1 MRAMKLSI
9 TRRGLRIALGLVWL
23 LDGAL
28 QFQSFMYSRG
38 FLTEVIEP
46 SAMMQPAWIGRSIV
60 SAAHFAGHDLALWNT
75 LFGLVQV
82 SIGLGLLYRRTARP
96 ALLASFGWALV
107 VWWFGEG
114 LGMIPADMASPLTGA
129 PGAVLLYGLIGLLLW
144 PAREETEREGVSPSA
159 QHPWRRRSRAP
170 EGVSAGGTAGG
181 GLIGER
187 GGLLVWSAL
196 WLTATVLWC
205 LSVNRAPAAI
215 SEALK
220 GAAPQSMHWLA
231 TLQSSLAHTAN
242 GHGAAIA
249 TVLAVLSLAIAAGV
263 WTRFRGAA
271 LVAGAVL
278 SLAYW
283 VLGQSLGAINT
294 GHATD
299 PNAGPLF
306 VLLALTLMPRRGV
319 RSTSASSARRAAPR
333 AVTRGQPRPIG
344 YKGLDGPTIQQNPR
358 SQMTGV
364 KWRYTW
370 AGGQRR
376 GPLDGAAPSGGVRPS
391 RPWSVAGWRSRSRWA
406 AGRWSRSRWA
416 AFAAITAVA
425 ASALGASGCGGS
437 SAATTEARVTIKPM
451 ATWDAISSAQT
462 ASSMK
467 GMSAS
472 QMKSMST
479 ASGGMPYVATSA
491 HGEAEL
497 KQEGDHLTG
506 WRRVWGLVPY
516 SSHANHLHGPDGAC
530 SPASKQV
537 SNMAVVLPDLTANAK
552 GEAYGAI
559 NLIVHQRVVGPGYFL
574 VIHQK
579 PTPADQRSQIGS
591 APASMAFMQ
600 AMSNDP
606 AILCGDV
613 TVKS

>member
-9 TRRGLRIALGLVWL
+9 TRRGLQIALGLIWL

-28 QFQSFMYSRG
+28 QFQSYMYSRG
-38 FLTEVIEP
+38 FITEVIEP
-46 SAMMQPAWIGRSIV
+46 SAMMQPAWIGHSIV
-60 SAAHFAGHDLALWNT
+60 SAAHFAGHDLALWDT

-82 SIGLGLLYRRTARP
+82 MIGLGLLYRRTVRP
-96 ALLASFGWALV
+96 ALVVSFGWALV

-129 PGAVLLYGLIGLLLW
+129 PGAVLLYGLIGLLVW
-144 PAREETEREGVSPSA
+144 PAREETEREGSS
-159 QHPWRRRSRAP
+159 
-170 EGVSAGGTAGG
+170 AGG

-187 GGLLVWSAL
+187 GGLVVWSLL

-205 LSVNRAPAAI
+205 LSVNRTPPAI

-220 GAAPQSMHWLA
+220 GRAGESMHWLA
-231 TLQSSLAHTAN
+231 NLQTSLAHTAN

-249 TVLAVLSLAIAAGV
+249 TALAVLSLAIAAGV

-271 LVAGAVL
+271 LVVGAVL
-278 SLAYW
+278 SLVYW
-283 VLGQSLGAINT
+283 VLGQSLGGINT

-319 RSTSASSARRAAPR
+319 RSTSTSSARRLAPR
-333 AVTRGQPRPIG
+333 AATRGQPYPIG
-344 YKGLDGPTIQQNPR
+344 YKGLDGPTIQQNLR
-358 SQMTGV
+358 SQMKGM

-370 AGGQRR
+370 AGGERR
-376 GPLDGAAPSGGVRPS
+376 GRLGGAAPIAAS
-391 RPWSVAGWRSRSRWA
+391 RRSRSRWA
-406 AGRWSRSRWA
+406 VFTA
-416 AFAAITAVA
+416 TAVVV
-425 ASALGASGCGGS
+425 ASALAASGCGGS
-437 SAATTEARVTIKPM
+437 SAATTEAHVTIKPM
-451 ATWDAISSAQT
+451 ATWDAMSAKT

-479 ASGGMPYVATSA
+479 ANGGMPYVASGA
-491 HGEAEL
+491 QGEAEL

-506 WRRVWGLVPY
+506 WRKIWGLVPY

-552 GEAYGAI
+552 GEAYGTI

-579 PTPADQRSQIGS
+579 PTPADERNQIGS

-606 AILCGDV
+606 AILCGDI

>member
-1 MRAMKLSI
+1 MHTLKLSI
-9 TRRGLRIALGLVWL
+9 TRRGLQIALGAIWL

-28 QFQSFMYSRG
+28 QFQSFMYTRG
-38 FLTEVIEP
+38 FLGEVIEP
-46 SAMMQPAWIGRSIV
+46 SAMMQPAWIGHPIIA
-60 SAAHFAGHDLALWNT
+60 AAHFAGHNLALWDT

-82 SIGLGLLYRRTARP
+82 AIGLGLLYRPTVRP
-96 ALLASFGWALV
+96 ALLTSFGWAFV

-114 LGMIPADMASPLTGA
+114 FGMIPADMASPLTGA
-129 PGAVLLYGLIGLLLW
+129 PGAVLLYGLIGLLVW
-144 PAREETEREGVSPSA
+144 PAREETEREAAS
-159 QHPWRRRSRAP
+159 
-170 EGVSAGGTAGG
+170 AGG

-187 GGLLVWSAL
+187 GGLVVWSVL

-215 SEALK
+215 GEALK
-220 GAAPQSMHWLA
+220 GAASNSMHWLA
-231 TLQSSLAHTAN
+231 NLQTSLAHTAD
-242 GHGAAIA
+242 GHGEAIA
-249 TVLAVLSLAIAAGV
+249 IVLAILSFAIAAGV
-263 WTRFRGAA
+263 WTRYRGAV
-271 LVAGAVL
+271 LIAGAVL

-283 VLGQSLGAINT
+283 ALGQSLGAITT

-319 RSTSASSARRAAPR
+319 RSTSASSARHSRAPA
-333 AVTRGQPRPIG
+333 AVRGGPGEPHPVG
-344 YKGLDGPTIQQNPR
+344 YKIQPNPR
-358 SQMTGV
+358 SQMTGMRQ
-364 KWRYTW
+364 WRRW
-370 AGGQRR
+370 AGGDRR
-376 GPLDGAAPSGGVRPS
+376 ERSGRAAQMTGGGPRRYRWTALAT
-391 RPWSVAGWRSRSRWA
+391 VAVA
-406 AGRWSRSRWA
+406 
-416 AFAAITAVA
+416 A
-425 ASALGASGCGGS
+425 ASALAAGGCGGS
-437 SAATTEARVTIKPM
+437 SAATTEAHVTIKPM
-451 ATWDAISSAQT
+451 AMWDAASSAKT

-472 QMKSMST
+472 QMKSMT
-479 ASGGMPYVATSA
+479 AANGGMPYVLTGA
-491 HGEAEL
+491 HGEAEFT
-497 KQEGDHLTG
+497 QAGDHLTG

-552 GEAYGAI
+552 GEAYGTV

-579 PTPADQRSQIGS
+579 PTPADERNQIGS

-606 AILCGDV
+606 AILCGDI

>member
-1 MRAMKLSI
+1 MHAVKFSI
-9 TRRGLRIALGLVWL
+9 TRRGLQIVLGLIWL

-28 QFQSFMYSRG
+28 QFQSFMYTQG
-38 FLTEVIEP
+38 FLREVIEP
-46 SAMMQPAWIGRSIV
+46 AAMMQPAWIGRSIV
-60 SAAHFAGHDLALWNT
+60 SAAHFAGHNLALWDT

-82 SIGLGLLYRRTARP
+82 AIGLGLLFRPTVRP
-96 ALLASFGWALV
+96 ALLASFAWALV

-129 PGAVLLYGLIGLLLW
+129 PGAVLLYGLIGLLVW
-144 PAREETEREGVSPSA
+144 PTREG
-159 QHPWRRRSRAP
+159 RD
-170 EGVSAGGTAGG
+170 GVSAGG

-187 GGLLVWSAL
+187 GGLVVWSAL

-205 LSVNRAPAAI
+205 LPVNRAPGAI
-215 SEALK
+215 GEALK
-220 GAAPQSMHWLA
+220 GAAPNSMHWLA
-231 TLQSSLAHTAN
+231 HLQTSLAKAA
-242 GHGAAIA
+242 GDHGEAIA
-249 TVLAVLSLAIAAGV
+249 IVLAILSFAIAAGV
-263 WTRFRGAA
+263 WTRLRGPA
-271 LVAGAVL
+271 LMAGAVL

-283 VLGQSLGAINT
+283 ALGQSLGAINT

-306 VLLALTLMPRRGV
+306 VLLALTLTPRRGF
-319 RSTSASSARRAAPR
+319 RSTSASSARSSRASM
-333 AVTRGQPRPIG
+333 VMRGGPQPIG
-344 YKGLDGPTIQQNPR
+344 YKIQHNLR
-358 SQMTGV
+358 SQMTGM
-364 KWRYTW
+364 K
-370 AGGQRR
+370 QRH
-376 GPLDGAAPSGGVRPS
+376 
-391 RPWSVAGWRSRSRWA
+391 RWA
-406 AGRWSRSRWA
+406 LLA
-416 AFAAITAVA
+416 AVTVVA
-425 ASALGASGCGGS
+425 ASALAASGCGGS
-437 SAATTEARVTIKPM
+437 SAAKTEAHVTIKPM
-451 ATWDAISSAQT
+451 ATWDASSAAKT
-462 ASSMK
+462 AGSMK

-472 QMKSMST
+472 QMKSMAT
-479 ASGGMPYVATSA
+479 AGGGMPYVLTTAR
-491 HGEAEL
+491 GEAEF

-506 WRRVWGLVPY
+506 WRRIWGLIPY

-530 SPASKQV
+530 SPTSKQV

-552 GEAYGAI
+552 GEAYGTV

-579 PTPADQRSQIGS
+579 PTPADERNQIGS

>member
-1 MRAMKLSI
+1 MTSGGSGFELGGVDCVAKSQTERRCMRVMKLSI
-9 TRRGLRIALGLVWL
+9 TRRGLQIALGLIWL

-46 SAMMQPAWIGRSIV
+46 SAMMQPAWIGHSII
-60 SAAHFAGHDLALWNT
+60 SAAHFAGHDLALWDT

-82 SIGLGLLYRRTARP
+82 LIGLGLLYRRTVRP

-129 PGAVLLYGLIGLLLW
+129 PGAVLLYGLIGLLVW
-144 PAREETEREGVSPSA
+144 PAREETEREGSS
-159 QHPWRRRSRAP
+159 
-170 EGVSAGGTAGG
+170 AGG

-231 TLQSSLAHTAN
+231 NLQSSLAHTAN

-249 TVLAVLSLAIAAGV
+249 TVLAVLSFAIAAGV

-271 LVAGAVL
+271 LVTGAVL
-278 SLAYW
+278 SLVYW

-306 VLLALTLMPRRGV
+306 VLLALTLMQRRGV

-333 AVTRGQPRPIG
+333 VAMRGQPRPIG

-358 SQMTGV
+358 SQMTGM

-376 GPLDGAAPSGGVRPS
+376 GPLDGTAPSGGGQRP
-391 RPWSVAGWRSRSRWA
+391 
-406 AGRWSRSRWA
+406 GRLDGSAPGRGGRRSRSRWA
-416 AFAAITAVA
+416 AFAVIAAVM
-425 ASALGASGCGGS
+425 ASALAASGCGGS

-451 ATWDAISSAQT
+451 ATWDAISST
-462 ASSMK
+462 KTSSMK

-552 GEAYGAI
+552 GEAYGTV

>member
-9 TRRGLRIALGLVWL
+9 TRRGLQIALGLIWL

-38 FLTEVIEP
+38 FLAEVVEP
-46 SAMMQPAWIGRSIV
+46 SAMMQPAWIGRSII
-60 SAAHFAGHDLALWNT
+60 SAAHFAGHDLALWDT

-82 SIGLGLLYRRTARP
+82 MIGLGLLYRRTVRP
-96 ALLASFGWALV
+96 ALLASFGWTLV

-129 PGAVLLYGLIGLLLW
+129 PGAVLLYGLIGLLVW
-144 PAREETEREGVSPSA
+144 PLREETVREETARAEIEREGTS
-159 QHPWRRRSRAP
+159 
-170 EGVSAGGTAGG
+170 AGG

-187 GGLLVWSAL
+187 GGLIVWSVL

-205 LSVNRAPAAI
+205 LSVNRTPPAV

-220 GAAPQSMHWLA
+220 GAAGESMHWLA
-231 TLQSSLAHTAN
+231 SLQTSLAHTAN
-242 GHGAAIA
+242 GDGAAIA
-249 TVLAVLSLAIAAGV
+249 TVLAVLSLAIATGV
-263 WTRFRGAA
+263 WTRFRRTA
-271 LVAGAVL
+271 LVVGALL
-278 SLAYW
+278 SLVYW
-283 VLGQSLGAINT
+283 VLGQSLGGINT

-306 VLLALTLMPRRGV
+306 VLLALTLMPRRGA
-319 RSTSASSARRAAPR
+319 RSISTSLARRSAPR
-333 AVTRGQPRPIG
+333 AATRGQPHPIG
-344 YKGLDGPTIQQNPR
+344 YKGLDGPTIQQNLR
-358 SQMTGV
+358 SQMTGM

-376 GPLDGAAPSGGVRPS
+376 GRLGGAAPSTGGR
-391 RPWSVAGWRSRSRWA
+391 RNRSRWA
-406 AGRWSRSRWA
+406 VLA
-416 AFAAITAVA
+416 ALV
-425 ASALGASGCGGS
+425 ASALAASGCGGS

-451 ATWDAISSAQT
+451 ATWDAMSSAKT

-472 QMKSMST
+472 QMKSMTT
-479 ASGGMPYVATSA
+479 ANGGMPYVASSA

-530 SPASKQV
+530 SPTSKQV
-537 SNMAVVLPDLTANAK
+537 TNMAVVLPDLTANAK
-552 GEAYGAI
+552 GEAYGTV

-579 PTPADQRSQIGS
+579 PTPADERSQIGS

>member
-1 MRAMKLSI
+1 MHTMKLSI
-9 TRRGLRIALGLVWL
+9 TRRGLQITLGLIWL

-28 QFQSFMYSRG
+28 QFQSYMYTQG
-38 FLTEVIEP
+38 FLKEVIEP
-46 SAMMQPAWIGRSIV
+46 SAAMQPAWIGRSIV
-60 SAAHFAGHDLALWNT
+60 SAAHFAGHNLALWDT

-82 SIGLGLLYRRTARP
+82 AIGLGLLFRPTVRP

-129 PGAVLLYGLIGLLLW
+129 PGAVLLYGLIGLLVW
-144 PAREETEREGVSPSA
+144 PTREETEREGTS
-159 QHPWRRRSRAP
+159 
-170 EGVSAGGTAGG
+170 AGG

-187 GGLLVWSAL
+187 GGLIVWSVL

-215 SEALK
+215 SEMLK
-220 GAAPQSMHWLA
+220 GAAPASMHWLA
-231 TLQSSLAHTAN
+231 HLQTSLAHTTN
-242 GHGAAIA
+242 GHGETIAI
-249 TVLAVLSLAIAAGV
+249 VLAICSFAIAAGV
-263 WTRFRGAA
+263 WTRLRSAA
-271 LVAGAVL
+271 LIVGAVF

-283 VLGQSLGAINT
+283 VLGQSLGGITT

-306 VLLALTLMPRRGV
+306 VLLALTLIPRRGV
-319 RSTSASSARRAAPR
+319 RSTSPSSARRSQAPAAM
-333 AVTRGQPRPIG
+333 RGEPHSIG
-344 YKGLDGPTIQQNPR
+344 YKINLR
-358 SQMTGV
+358 SQMTGNEQQFEST
-364 KWRYTW
+364 R
-370 AGGQRR
+370 GERR
-376 GPLDGAAPSGGVRPS
+376 GRGDGAHAP
-391 RPWSVAGWRSRSRWA
+391 VAGRRRYRRTAVA
-406 AGRWSRSRWA
+406 AV
-416 AFAAITAVA
+416 TMVA
-425 ASALGASGCGGS
+425 ASALVASGCGGS
-437 SAATTEARVTIKPM
+437 SSAKTEAHVTIKPM
-451 ATWDAISSAQT
+451 ATWDAMSSAKT

-479 ASGGMPYVATSA
+479 ASGGMPFVATSA

-506 WRRVWGLVPY
+506 WRRIWGLVPY

-552 GEAYGAI
+552 GEAYGTV

-574 VIHQK
+574 VIHEK
-579 PTPADQRSQIGS
+579 PTPADQRNQIGS

-613 TVKS
+613 TVNS